1 MYNVVAR
8 TSCPY
13 CVSAISLLKEKGLSY
28 RVVSVDGN
36 PELLQEMKSNYNWQT
51 VPIITEVT
59 PGGTRFI
66 GGYTDLQEYL
76 ETGKTL
82 LRG

>member
-1 MYNVVAR
+1 MYNVVAKA
-8 TSCPY
+8 TCPY
-13 CVSAISLLKEKGLSY
+13 CVSAIELLKENGLSY
-28 RVVSVDGN
+28 QVVSVDGN

-59 PGGTRFI
+59 AWGTRFI
-66 GGYTDLQEYL
+66 GGYTDLREHL
-76 ETGKTL
+76 KTGKTL

>member
-1 MYNVVAR
+1 MYNVVAKA
-8 TSCPY
+8 TCPY
-13 CVSAISLLKEKGLSY
+13 CVSAIELLKENGLSY
-28 RVVSVDGN
+28 QVVSVDGN

-59 PGGTRFI
+59 PRGTRFI
-66 GGYTDLQEYL
+66 GGYTDLREHL
-76 ETGKTL
+76 KTGKTL